1 MSDSTRTA
9 LNNLERNEIE
19 TLQFLFKNHDCAILK
34 HILVGYTLADYQCFA
49 IATALT
55 RKRLILSLDTGL
67 GKTLIAGAIMAVLK
81 PLNKSWLFLCK
92 LDAVHQTYMKLSEA
106 LPNFVIN
113 ASDSKSVNMAELK
126 QNGKADIYILTYEA
140 FRDVSLNNWI
150 LERRDDFIGIFLDE
164 SHNISNNT
172 SRVHDYTKHMLR
184 KCFEFQFCLT
194 ATPLRTS
201 PDQYIN
207 QVSMIDP
214 KLIPDPK
221 KVSMIIRKYENNV
234 FVAYRNLDWLTK
246 TLSPRCLSI
255 TREHVGAR
263 GNYKPIFIPIPNVHD
278 SSYSKCPE
286 SPKVQK
292 ADPDGKAIDILVN
305 LVKHKLAEGQKGLI
319 YANLNKYKSLII
331 DKLSKLCTIAEISG
345 RVTNTSVRTA
355 IQQDFNNNKIDVVIL
370 NVTEALDLTCDY
382 VIFYEQTSLYKQ
394 VIGRGERGLAG
405 RDLEIYFMVITDNY
419 DMNFFFRNVYQN
431 GLLIEKLCSKD
442 ISELHEINNQ
452 IKDYLSAAQQEEV
465 NNVITEAIHSGT

>member
-1 MSDSTRTA
+1 MSGNIETA
-9 LNNLERNEIE
+9 LKALANNEIE
-19 TLQFLFKNHDCAILK
+19 TLQYLFKIHDCAILK

-49 IATALT
+49 IALALT

-92 LDAVHQTYMKLSEA
+92 LDAVRQTYKKLADA
-106 LPNFVIN
+106 LPNFTIN
-113 ASDSKSVNMAELK
+113 VSDSRSINMAEFK
-126 QNGKADIYILTYEA
+126 RSEKADIYIITYEA

-150 LERRDDFIGIFLDE
+150 LERHDDFIGIFLDE

-172 SRVHDYTKHMLR
+172 SRVHDYAKHMLR

-221 KVSMIIRKYENNV
+221 KVAMIIRKYENNV
-234 FVAYRNLDWLTK
+234 FVAYRNLDWLAK

-255 TREHVGAR
+255 TRENVGAR
-263 GNYKPIFIPIPNVHD
+263 GKYRPIFIPIPNVHD
-278 SSYSKCPE
+278 SGYSKCPE

-292 ADPDGKAIDILVN
+292 SDPDGKSINILVD
-305 LVKHKLAEGQKGLI
+305 LIKHKLAEGQKGLI
-319 YANLNKYKSLII
+319 YANLNKYKSLIM
-331 DKLSKLCTIAEISG
+331 DKLSEFCVVAEISG
-345 RVTNTSVRTA
+345 RVSNTAVRTE
-355 IQQDFNNNKIDVVIL
+355 IQQKFNNNEIDVVVI

-382 VIFYEQTSLYKQ
+382 VVFYEQTSLYKQ
-394 VIGRGERGLAG
+394 VIGRGERGLSG

-442 ISELHEINNQ
+442 ISELHAINNQ

-465 NNVITEAIHSGT
+465 NNVIEEAIHS